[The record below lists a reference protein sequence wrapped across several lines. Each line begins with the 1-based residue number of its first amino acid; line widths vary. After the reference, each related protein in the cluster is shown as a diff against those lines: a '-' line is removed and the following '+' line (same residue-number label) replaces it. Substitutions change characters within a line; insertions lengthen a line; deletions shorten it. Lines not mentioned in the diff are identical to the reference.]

1 MKKERLDHQ
10 KWCLFTAILISIVL
24 SLIISWTFNCIIY
37 FLIFSW
43 MLVTKRSLARK
54 RMRGFCGRKTRLP
67 STRPPPSA
75 SSTTMP
81 CSWPSWLSAPSTSSR
96 PSPPLST
103 TLEPC
108 PWQLELWLYCLPPL
122 TSVTYFYCI
131 FLLNLCV
138 KKEMKNLNK
147 QKIWSKKSTQL

>member
-1 MKKERLDHQ
+1 MPSAGSWKERHHFWWASHSNIRPLQNFQLYH
-10 KWCLFTAILISIVL
+10 FSIS
-24 SLIISWTFNCIIY
+24 
-37 FLIFSW
+37 SW

-54 RMRGFCGRKTRLP
+54 RTRGFCGRRTRLP
-67 STRPPPSA
+67 STRPLPSA
-75 SSTTMP
+75 SSTTML
-81 CSWPSWLSAPSTSSR
+81 CFWPSWLSAPSTSSR
-96 PSPPLST
+96 PSPPWST
-103 TLEPC
+103 MSGPC

-147 QKIWSKKSTQL
+147 QKIWSKMWLGCR